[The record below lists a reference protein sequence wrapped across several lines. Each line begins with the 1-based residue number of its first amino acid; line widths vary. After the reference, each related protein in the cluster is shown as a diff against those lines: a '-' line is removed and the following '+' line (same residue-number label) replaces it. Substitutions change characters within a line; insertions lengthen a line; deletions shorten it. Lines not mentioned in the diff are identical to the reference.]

1 MATLASLSDR
11 DAGAAEEND
20 LDRNLHIEVDRASW
34 PNPGPPHYPPTFP
47 IINGS
52 EVVSI
57 PEILLT
63 IGILTTP
70 TFTSGVSLSEYWAWV
85 RYLHAISSEDDLTLT
100 RGFWDLD
107 SHQKTILSDDFGMG
121 APVAWL
127 TSRLQLAEICDGRYF
142 IDRLA
147 ATTNAIVPK
156 RTAKRGPNKAPDF
169 VFRDVHG
176 VWHILECKGTQSG
189 LPYRNKQVGQAGPPP
204 TGAHAQKRGI
214 KFPAGHTGQRLISAL
229 VLAPENSGDRSSLR
243 FIDPAPEDPIQLS
256 EGDLIFA
263 SDAATRATTAKALR
277 LAGFGAAS
285 LAMSSPSGR
294 APHSR
299 PEASRTRERR
309 RREFVDE
316 RRDRAAEELKAASQ
330 RDTFQAHHEKFRGRT
345 IMFDLPA
352 PVQVGKRTVRRVRL
366 VQGVNTEALRELALR
381 PLIEDPID
389 GAQVDW
395 NARLNGIK
403 TEHDKHS
410 AQLNIGAFFVSRI
423 ELKA

>member
-1 MATLASLSDR
+1 M
-11 DAGAAEEND
+11 
-20 LDRNLHIEVDRASW
+20 DRNLWIEFDRASW
-34 PNPGPPHYPPTFP
+34 PNPGPPHYPATFP
-47 IINGS
+47 AIDGS
-52 EVVSI
+52 EAVNI

-63 IGILTTP
+63 IGVLTTP

-121 APVAWL
+121 VPVAWL
-127 TSRLQLAEICDGRYF
+127 ASRLQLAEVCDGRYF

-169 VFRDVHG
+169 VFRDIHG

-189 LPYRNKQVGQAGPPP
+189 LPYRARQIGEPGPPS

-214 KFPAGHTGQRLISAL
+214 LFPAGHAGQRLISAL
-229 VLAPENSGDRSSLR
+229 VLSPEDSGDRSTLR
-243 FIDPAPEDPIQLS
+243 FIDPPAEDPVRLADN
-256 EGDLIFA
+256 ELVFA
-263 SDAATRATTAKALR
+263 SDALTRATTAKALR

-285 LAMSSPSGR
+285 LAMSSPSGV

-299 PEASRTRERR
+299 PEPGRTRERR
-309 RREFVDE
+309 RREIVDE
-316 RRDRAAEELKAASQ
+316 RRDRAMEELKAAPQ
-330 RDTFQAHHEKFRGRT
+330 RGAFQADHEKFRGRT
-345 IMFDLPA
+345 INFDLPA
-352 PVQVGKRTVRRVRL
+352 PVQIGKRTVRRVRL
-366 VQGVNTEALRELALR
+366 VQGVNTEALRELAQR
-381 PLIEDPID
+381 PLFEDPIESEKL
-389 GAQVDW
+389 DW
-395 NARLNGIK
+395 PERLSGIR

-410 AQLNIGAFFVSRI
+410 AQLNIGEFFVSRL